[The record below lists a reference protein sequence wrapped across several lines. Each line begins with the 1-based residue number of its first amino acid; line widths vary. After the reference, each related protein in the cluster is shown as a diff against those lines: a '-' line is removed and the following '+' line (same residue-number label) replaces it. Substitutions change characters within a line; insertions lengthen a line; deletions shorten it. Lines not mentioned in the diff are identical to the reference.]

1 MNPIKYLAAMAFAL
15 ILGFSTLAP
24 AVDAVTTPL
33 TPAERAAVAATPGAG
48 VTTTTTG
55 VTTPI
60 AATNQATDVAA
71 TTDRLATGYTGD
83 MTNTTYTTT
92 TANSVARYLPWIIGI
107 AVVLGILYWASRR
120 SRTTYVPPADR
131 TTNPR
136 TGAPHTTGNY
146 NNL

>member
-15 ILGFSTLAP
+15 ILGFTTLAP

-33 TPAERAAVAATPGAG
+33 TPAERAAVAATPGTG
-48 VTTTTTG
+48 VTTTTPG
-55 VTTPI
+55 LGATTAP
-60 AATNQATDVAA
+60 ATSVAA
-71 TTDRLATGYTGD
+71 TTDRLATGYTAD
-83 MTNTTYTTT
+83 MADTSYTTT